1 METQDALGEEPQLRT
16 RVGLR
21 AKYLSVPPVS
31 IRQRGK
37 GWGWGRYGGGGGTEG
52 RRKEESWKEVKG
64 VGTNQTQEA
73 WLY

>member
-1 METQDALGEEPQLRT
+1 MPWGKSLSSGQEWGSGPNTLVHPPFLSGREE
-16 RVGLR
+16 RVG
-21 AKYLSVPPVS
+21 
-31 IRQRGK
+31 
-37 GWGWGRYGGGGGTEG
+37 GGGDMEVGGTEG